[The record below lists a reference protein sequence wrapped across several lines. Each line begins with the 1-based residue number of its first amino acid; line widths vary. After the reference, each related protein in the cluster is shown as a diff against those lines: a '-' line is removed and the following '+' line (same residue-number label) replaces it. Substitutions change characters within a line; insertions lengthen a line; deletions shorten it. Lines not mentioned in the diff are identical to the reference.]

1 MAKKTYAE
9 KLKDPRWQKKRLEV
23 LSDAEFQCE
32 LCGDTE
38 STLHVHHKQYI
49 KGHDVWEY
57 ERQQLACLCESC
69 HENQHDLDV
78 RFQDCYQGFLLMA
91 LAVKMKFIIFWL
103 DFLVWK
109 SRWIIFMSKCYTSA
123 VMMLQI
129 TGEHYDETPFI
140 SVLPKRL
147 A

>member
-57 ERQQLACLCESC
+57 EREQLACLCESC
-69 HENQHDLDV
+69 HENQHDLET
-78 RFQDCYQGFLLMA
+78 RFQDLLSRIPIDGPGCKDEVYYLLAGFLG
-91 LAVKMKFIIFWL
+91 
-103 DFLVWK
+103 
-109 SRWIIFMSKCYTSA
+109 
-123 VMMLQI
+123 LQI
-129 TGEHYDETPFI
+129 EMNYVYEKTLYAYGDEA
-140 SVLPKRL
+140 SNHWRHQR
-147 A
+147 

>member
-23 LSDAEFQCE
+23 LNDAEFQCE

-38 STLHVHHKQYI
+38 STLRVHHKQYI

-78 RFQDCYQGFLLMA
+78 RFQNLLSRIPLDGPGSKDEVYYLLAGFLGLEI
-91 LAVKMKFIIFWL
+91 KMDYL
-103 DFLVWK
+103 YEQVLY
-109 SRWIIFMSKCYTSA
+109 KCGDDASDYWRT
-123 VMMLQI
+123 L
-129 TGEHYDETPFI
+129 
-140 SVLPKRL
+140 R
-147 A
+147 